1 MKVTSNVKYI
11 PAGVT
16 QYIVDGNDG
25 EINVDTSVS
34 AVTIILPNIINS
46 GYTNTDK
53 GLDRKSV
60 V

>member
-25 EINVDTSVS
+25 EQN
-34 AVTIILPNIINS
+34 
-46 GYTNTDK
+46 GQW
-53 GLDRKSV
+53 
-60 V
+60 